1 MAEYKTK
8 YTILN
13 PIQDDLSEPSK
24 EDMKLKG
31 SLKED
36 TRSALINKSKGV
48 GLYKDTSRGRN
59 RFERKK
65 YSKIANQVKSYNQID
80 MNDFFKR
87 DILKVKIPVIG
98 ETDTYDV
105 TIKMEGVVAEIAKN
119 IKSNHNKLE
128 YRTIIQSLTKV
139 FNTTNIYT
147 KCTCLDKNTKIKL
160 LDGTVPTVEE
170 MKTRFDAGE
179 QLYVYS
185 VDENGDFVPGVV
197 EGVYITGKC
206 DHFIEVTLDNGEKI
220 RTTPD
225 HPYLLRTG
233 QYVEAQQL
241 QLGQSLM
248 PIYFSKTDNGY
259 ETVKFNSTGK
269 YYSTYKV
276 VGNTFYPQEIEF
288 KKQEALNDGSVEKM
302 RYDVAIHHRDFN
314 KDNNSPDNLQI
325 MTAYEHW
332 MYHANIINRLWA
344 DPKWAAEAKERSRA
358 WMTWLNK
365 HPTKKMTEARR
376 SDKGKWACNWDQEWK
391 QWHDALVS
399 QKMTEYWSVMSE
411 EEKEHRAELIGQH
424 IKDAWITGKFD
435 TDKFHEARKREIKKL
450 HTPEMKAKAVEG
462 IKAYWLGLT
471 EEEKVERLK
480 KTVGLQKGQG
490 WNKGKHLTEEDRLHK
505 SLAMLNRTSEEKAAH
520 SLKIRDAK
528 YIKVFKKM
536 IEDGI
541 ELTEDNYELYR
552 NTYFIKSP
560 RLRKHFNSITEATSY
575 FKLNHKIIDIKEIY
589 CEADDVYDIKVKDYH
604 NFLVNAGVILHNC
617 PDHLY
622 NYAHW
627 NIINNVSVDDTAH
640 DPGPGKNIKNPND
653 DKGRGC
659 KHILLVLSNG
669 DWMMKVASVINNYIH
684 YAEEHMQKAFM
695 KLIFP
700 KLYGIPADEAVENN
714 LVPEETNMDTEPHV
728 IEVINKWAADRGKI
742 KKGSNINPVYAD
754 RLQKEQEKDQ
764 KQEKSG
770 KKDEKSEEEEK

>member
-1 MAEYKTK
+1 MAEYKTLYHISKNKVGLMTPRIPVSEFEDQSIPRICFATSIQGCLIGANEDKDIRGEVFHVYTIETDDYYIPSESEVADVKVTGEVWIKYAVEPDYLYDIRVEKAISSSVAEIAGNIVDVPHWK

-13 PIQDDLSEPSK
+13 PVQDDLSEPSK

-98 ETDTYDV
+98 ETDNYDV

-197 EGVYITGKC
+197 EGVYITGKS

-225 HPYLLRTG
+225 HPYLLNNG
-233 QYVEAQQL
+233 HYIEAQQL
-241 QLGQSLM
+241 QLGQLLM
-248 PIYFSKTDNGY
+248 
-259 ETVKFNSTGK
+259 
-269 YYSTYKV
+269 
-276 VGNTFYPQEIEF
+276 
-288 KKQEALNDGSVEKM
+288 SV
-302 RYDVAIHHRDFN
+302 YC
-314 KDNNSPDNLQI
+314 
-325 MTAYEHW
+325 
-332 MYHANIINRLWA
+332 
-344 DPKWAAEAKERSRA
+344 
-358 WMTWLNK
+358 
-365 HPTKKMTEARR
+365 
-376 SDKGKWACNWDQEWK
+376 DK
-391 QWHDALVS
+391 
-399 QKMTEYWSVMSE
+399 
-411 EEKEHRAELIGQH
+411 
-424 IKDAWITGKFD
+424 
-435 TDKFHEARKREIKKL
+435 
-450 HTPEMKAKAVEG
+450 
-462 IKAYWLGLT
+462 
-471 EEEKVERLK
+471 
-480 KTVGLQKGQG
+480 
-490 WNKGKHLTEEDRLHK
+490 
-505 SLAMLNRTSEEKAAH
+505 
-520 SLKIRDAK
+520 
-528 YIKVFKKM
+528 
-536 IEDGI
+536 
-541 ELTEDNYELYR
+541 
-552 NTYFIKSP
+552 
-560 RLRKHFNSITEATSY
+560 TEATTN
-575 FKLNHKIIDIKEIY
+575 FKPNHRIINIKEIY
-589 CEADDVYDIKVKDYH
+589 CEADEVYDIKVKDYH

-700 KLYGIPADEAVENN
+700 KLYGMPADEAVENN

-742 KKGSNINPVYAD
+742 KKGSNINPIYAD
-754 RLQKEQEKDQ
+754 RLQKEQEKDK
-764 KQEKSG
+764 KQEKSD

>member
-98 ETDTYDV
+98 ETDNYDV

-147 KCTCLDKNTKIKL
+147 KCTC
-160 LDGTVPTVEE
+160 
-170 MKTRFDAGE
+170 
-179 QLYVYS
+179 
-185 VDENGDFVPGVV
+185 
-197 EGVYITGKC
+197 
-206 DHFIEVTLDNGEKI
+206 
-220 RTTPD
+220 
-225 HPYLLRTG
+225 
-233 QYVEAQQL
+233 
-241 QLGQSLM
+241 
-248 PIYFSKTDNGY
+248 
-259 ETVKFNSTGK
+259 
-269 YYSTYKV
+269 
-276 VGNTFYPQEIEF
+276 
-288 KKQEALNDGSVEKM
+288 
-302 RYDVAIHHRDFN
+302 
-314 KDNNSPDNLQI
+314 
-325 MTAYEHW
+325 
-332 MYHANIINRLWA
+332 
-344 DPKWAAEAKERSRA
+344 
-358 WMTWLNK
+358 
-365 HPTKKMTEARR
+365 
-376 SDKGKWACNWDQEWK
+376 
-391 QWHDALVS
+391 
-399 QKMTEYWSVMSE
+399 
-411 EEKEHRAELIGQH
+411 
-424 IKDAWITGKFD
+424 
-435 TDKFHEARKREIKKL
+435 
-450 HTPEMKAKAVEG
+450 
-462 IKAYWLGLT
+462 
-471 EEEKVERLK
+471 
-480 KTVGLQKGQG
+480 
-490 WNKGKHLTEEDRLHK
+490 
-505 SLAMLNRTSEEKAAH
+505 
-520 SLKIRDAK
+520 
-528 YIKVFKKM
+528 
-536 IEDGI
+536 
-541 ELTEDNYELYR
+541 
-552 NTYFIKSP
+552 
-560 RLRKHFNSITEATSY
+560 
-575 FKLNHKIIDIKEIY
+575 
-589 CEADDVYDIKVKDYH
+589 
-604 NFLVNAGVILHNC
+604 

-627 NIINNVSVDDTAH
+627 NIVNNVSVDDTAH

-659 KHILLVLSNG
+659 KHILLILSNV

-684 YAEEHMQKAFM
+684 YTEEHMQKAFM

-700 KLYGIPADEAVENN
+700 KLYGMPADEAVENN

-728 IEVINKWAADRGKI
+728 IEVINKWAANRGKI

-754 RLQKEQEKDQ
+754 RLQKEQEKDK
-764 KQEKSG
+764 KQEKSD
-770 KKDEKSEEEEK
+770 KKDEKLEGEEK